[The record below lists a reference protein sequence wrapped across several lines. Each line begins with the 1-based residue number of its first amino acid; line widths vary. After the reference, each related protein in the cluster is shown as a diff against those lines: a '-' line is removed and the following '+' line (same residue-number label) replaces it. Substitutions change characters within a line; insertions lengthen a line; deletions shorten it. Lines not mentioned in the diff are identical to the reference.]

1 MTGNQKLFILII
13 IILILAYIIYN
24 GNKTSVKSNLE
35 EVKKTE
41 LYNKLLQ
48 LYNKILQLYNIKEI
62 DVSTTSR
69 VFDNVEPVP
78 ILVSQNKL
86 YYLFANKHGLYKI
99 SLRYDKNKLE
109 YKTEQ
114 LRFYDSTKFVLSQ
127 SGEFIAYK
135 DDKEMWSSKPYTGFT
150 LLNMS
155 DDGKLIFTMQILSGT
170 GEHLKQIVKK
180 DELYLYQIIL
190 DAQEKHYMIYDDE
203 FDNKIKK
210 LMK

>member
-35 EVKKTE
+35 EIKKTE
-41 LYNKLLQ
+41 LYNK
-48 LYNKILQLYNIKEI
+48 IVQLYNIKQI
-62 DVSTTSR
+62 DISTTPR
-69 VFDNVEPVP
+69 VFDNDEPMP

-99 SLRYDKNKLE
+99 SIRFDKNKLE
-109 YKTEQ
+109 YKTDQ

-135 DDKEMWSSKPYTGFT
+135 DDKIMWSSKLYNGFT

-155 DDGKLIFTMQILSGT
+155 DDGKLIFIMQILSGS
-170 GEHLKQIVKK
+170 GEHLKQTVKK

-210 LMK
+210 LMKK

>member
-35 EVKKTE
+35 EIKKTE
-41 LYNKLLQ
+41 
-48 LYNKILQLYNIKEI
+48 LYNKILQLYDIKQI
-62 DVSTTSR
+62 DISTTPR
-69 VFDNVEPVP
+69 VFDNDEPMP

-99 SLRYDKNKLE
+99 SIRFDKNKLE
-109 YKTEQ
+109 YKTDQ

-135 DDKEMWSSKPYTGFT
+135 DDKIMWSSKLYNGFT

-155 DDGKLIFTMQILSGT
+155 DDGKLIFTMQILSGS
-170 GEHLKQIVKK
+170 GEHLKQTVKK

-210 LMK
+210 LMKK

>member
-48 LYNKILQLYNIKEI
+48 LYNKILQLYNIKQI
-62 DVSTTSR
+62 DISATSR